1 MLTSSQPSQTS
12 VRRDAW
18 VEIDLGAIEHNL
30 SEIRSWLKPGTLLM
44 AVVKGDAYGHG
55 AVDLTQVL
63 QASGVEAFG
72 VASVD
77 EGCQLQSAGAKVP
90 VLVLGPCP
98 IWAIRTALEAD
109 LSLTI
114 SSISQIGDIAAEAKS
129 LGKQARVHL
138 KVDTGMH
145 RLGLATGD
153 VKEAVELISKLSE
166 LKLVGLYSHLA
177 EASDSQ
183 STAKQNKLFQAVVE
197 DLIACE
203 KLPELVH
210 LASGEAARKH
220 ADTHYDM
227 VRVGLYIYGLEP
239 KTVSEV
245 VRPAMSVR
253 GRINQLKEIEAGES
267 IGYGFTWTAKRKTRL
282 ASLPIGYAD
291 GVDRKLSNKISG
303 LLFGNVVPQVGLISM
318 DQMLFDVTD
327 VGEVCVG
334 DVITLIGSEDG
345 AGRQLYLADWAKMLD
360 TITYELACRLRIRLP
375 RMYTRQKW
383 QSNPNQTK

>member
-30 SEIRSWLKPGTLLM
+30 HEIRSWLKPATQLM

-55 AVDLTQVL
+55 ALDLTPVL
-63 QASGVEAFG
+63 QASGVDAFG

-77 EGCQLQSAGAKVP
+77 EGCQLVAAGAKVP

-98 IWAIRTALEAD
+98 VWAIRTALQSG
-109 LSLTI
+109 LSLTV
-114 SSISQIGDIAAEAKS
+114 SSVSQIEDIASEARS
-129 LGKQARVHL
+129 LGKKARVHL

-145 RLGLATGD
+145 RLGLATNE
-153 VKEAVELISKLSE
+153 VKQAVVKIGKYKDLELA
-166 LKLVGLYSHLA
+166 GLYSHLA
-177 EASDSQ
+177 EAHDDK
-183 STAKQNKLFQAVVE
+183 STERQNELFQSVVSE
-197 DLIACE
+197 LIASE
-203 KLPELVH
+203 QLPEIVH
-210 LASGEAARKH
+210 LASGEAARRNPE
-220 ADTHYDM
+220 THYDM

-239 KTVSEV
+239 KSQSTVVS
-245 VRPAMSVR
+245 PAMSVR

-267 IGYGFTWTAKRKTRL
+267 VGYGFTWTAKRKTRL

-291 GVDRKLSNKISG
+291 GVDRKLSNQISG
-303 LLFGNVVPQVGLISM
+303 LIFGHVVPQVGLISM

-327 VGEVCVG
+327 VSQVCVG
-334 DVITLIGSEDG
+334 DVITLIGCEDG
-345 AGRQLYLADWAKMLD
+345 SDKRLTLADWANKLD

-383 QSNPNQTK
+383 QA